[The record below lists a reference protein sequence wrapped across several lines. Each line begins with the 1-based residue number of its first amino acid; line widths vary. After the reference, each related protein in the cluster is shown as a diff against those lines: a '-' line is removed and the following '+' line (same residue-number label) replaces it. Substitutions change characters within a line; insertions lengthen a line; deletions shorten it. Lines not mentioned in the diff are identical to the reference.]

1 MDSAKE
7 AYYLQF
13 AADNPEILCSEVPS
27 DLLEEAAT
35 EAEPTPFFEQF
46 FGVGYS
52 GWLAKKHGRRIR
64 FPQDRIN
71 AAILVLWYRAVL
83 LNTDRILGTNE
94 VDVERPFFSD
104 EGLH

>member
-13 AADNPEILCSEVPS
+13 AADNPEILCSEVPL

-64 FPQDRIN
+64 FPQERIN
-71 AAILVLWYRAVL
+71 AAILVLWYRAIL
-83 LNTDRILGTNE
+83 LNTDRIVGTHE
-94 VDVERPFFSD
+94 VDADGPFFSD